1 MTQVALSIGFIGGG
15 HMATAMARGL
25 LRAGHPAGRIH
36 VAEPEAAQRA
46 RLAALDPGVQLTTD
60 NAAVAA
66 VADVLVLAV
75 KPQVLPG
82 VAAAIAR
89 APRVEGQLI
98 VSVAA
103 GVTLATLAGW
113 FGHDAPIV
121 RAMPNQPATIGAGIS
136 ALAAGSRVSPDQRKA
151 AAYVA
156 ASTGSVLWLDSEELM
171 DAVTAVSGS
180 GPAYFYLLMECMEQA
195 ARELGLPAE
204 LAARLTRQTALGA
217 ARVVAETEGEP
228 ATLRAA
234 VTSPGGT
241 TAAALEV
248 FSQAGLPEVVLRALR
263 AARDRGRELGRA
275 AGPGS
280 APTTRS

>member
-1 MTQVALSIGFIGGG
+1 MNHGALTIGFIGGG

-25 LRAGHPAGRIH
+25 LRAGHRAGLIQ
-36 VAEPEAAQRA
+36 VSEPEAAQRQ

-60 NAAVAA
+60 NQAVSAA
-66 VADVLVLAV
+66 ADLLVLAV
-75 KPQVLPG
+75 KPQVLG
-82 VAAAIAR
+82 SVAAALAR
-89 APRVEGQLI
+89 GPRRQGQLI
-98 VSVAA
+98 LSVAA
-103 GVTLATLAGW
+103 GVTLASLTGW
-113 FGHDAPIV
+113 FGRDAPIV

-136 ALAAGSRVSPDQRKA
+136 ALTAGRRVSPDQREA

-156 ASTGSVLWLDSEELM
+156 ASTGAVVWLDSEDLM

-195 ARELGLPAE
+195 ARELGLPPE

-228 ATLRAA
+228 AALRAA

-241 TAAALEV
+241 TAAALKV
-248 FSQAGLPEVVLRALR
+248 FSEAGLAELVQRALR
-263 AARDRGRELGRA
+263 AARDRGRELGQA
-275 AGPGS
+275 AGTPTPGS
-280 APTTRS
+280 